1 MGVRP
6 GTVALRSFPS
16 RPFSIVFL
24 PRLCVNRG
32 SFVKTAL
39 LIDQD
44 RDVRASLAEWLR
56 QDGWDVLE
64 AEEGETG
71 IALAIER
78 KPELVFCEMIAPKF
92 NGFQV
97 CRTLRAQNG
106 DLPNT
111 KIVVTTSSGY
121 SADRLNAIEAGANDY
136 LIKPISRPDL
146 RHLLNPVPIL
156 APDETVLMPAKP
168 PIAVPPSAPV
178 QSLADMIPPDQVT
191 VRFWGVRGSIPTPGP
206 TTAIYGG
213 NTSCIEVR
221 ADNEIIVMDAGT
233 GIRPLGLQL
242 AKEAQGRPLA
252 LTVLIS
258 HTHWDHI
265 QGFPFFDPAY
275 NPKNDLRIVG
285 FEGAREG
292 LLATLSSQM
301 ESPYF
306 PVGWQQ
312 LPSHI
317 ALVELKELKFKI
329 GTIDVEAAYLNHPGL
344 CMGYRLNTSCGSVAY
359 LPDNE
364 PFQRYKYH
372 SDEPHQSG
380 STEFLRYA
388 RKMDQKLVDFVQGVD
403 VLIMDSQYDATEYQ
417 TRVGWGHGCVDDVVA
432 LAINANVKKL
442 FLFHHDPSHDDDK
455 ISKMTQWG
463 RDFATAL
470 GETIEIEAAK
480 EGLEI
485 VLKRA

>member
-1 MGVRP
+1 M
-6 GTVALRSFPS
+6 
-16 RPFSIVFL
+16 
-24 PRLCVNRG
+24 
-32 SFVKTAL
+32 KTAL

-44 RDVRASLAEWLR
+44 HDVRASLATWLR
-56 QDGWDVLE
+56 QTGWDILE

-71 IALAIER
+71 LALALEQ
-78 KPELVFCEMIAPKF
+78 KPELVFCDIQSPRF

-97 CRTLRAQNG
+97 CRSLRAPNG
-106 DLPNT
+106 LLPTT
-111 KIVVTTSSGY
+111 KIVLTTSSSYG
-121 SADRLNAIEAGANDY
+121 ADKLNALEAGATDY
-136 LIKPISRPDL
+136 MIKPIMRSDL
-146 RHLLNPVPIL
+146 MHLLNNG
-156 APDETVLMPAKP
+156 ATVDDTATRVVTRPAND
-168 PIAVPPSAPV
+168 APSAPIKP
-178 QSLADMIPPDQVT
+178 LADMVPPGQMSI
-191 VRFWGVRGSIPTPGP
+191 RFWGVRGSIPTPGP
-206 TTAIYGG
+206 TTAIFGG

-221 ADNEIIVMDAGT
+221 VDNEIIVMDAGT
-233 GIRPLGLQL
+233 GIRPLGDQL
-242 AKEAQGRPLA
+242 ASEATGRPLA

-265 QGFPFFDPAY
+265 QGFPFFAPAY
-275 NPKNDLRIVG
+275 NPKNDIRIIG
-285 FEGAREG
+285 FEGARDG

-306 PVGWQQ
+306 PIGWQQ

-317 ALVELKELKFKI
+317 ALVEQKELKFKI
-329 GTIDVEAAYLNHPGL
+329 GSIDVEAAYLNHPGL

-372 SDEPHQSG
+372 SNEPHQAG
-380 STEFLRYA
+380 QTEFLTYA
-388 RKMDQKLVDFVQGVD
+388 RKMDQKLVDFVEGVD

-455 ISKMTQWG
+455 ISKMAQWG

-485 VLKRA
+485 VLKEQKT